1 MQEIERELQGI
12 RQMHLEAIETL
23 RQSFD
28 LKLEH
33 MEDKVEQLELEVNVL
48 KVLEKQ
54 ATRRIPPSKAITPL
68 EVAAKK
74 RQRNKIQSNLIAQ
87 IDAQNSHKSTCLY

>member
-1 MQEIERELQGI
+1 
-12 RQMHLEAIETL
+12 MHLEAIETL

-48 KVLEKQ
+48 KVLEK
-54 ATRRIPPSKAITPL
+54 
-68 EVAAKK
+68 
-74 RQRNKIQSNLIAQ
+74 
-87 IDAQNSHKSTCLY
+87 